1 MHNAR
6 SSFLI
11 LLALG
16 LSAQAPVA
24 TSPAAPAPP
33 APAQPVQAQPPSD
46 TPPAAAPDTAAP
58 AAAPIDAVRP
68 DGGAQELPAPVPKP
82 RLARKKV
89 DDKPQILSSGATV
102 AEMEAAIVRGTG
114 LYILLDAGRSVLE
127 VRSRG
132 LVLDSVPLLG
142 VEFLNHS
149 PIVGGGRGEVPLL
162 PVTWVVRAEAGDFE
176 REVIAP
182 DVLRNYI
189 PEDQRTALDEARNP
203 KVIAAH
209 DETVAPPSTYEVHLT
224 NGWSLEILDQ
234 APRTGFFAR
243 YAAAMREGWQ
253 RLRGQ
258 KSEHPPMLAVAMKGD
273 DAQRIHH
280 VFRADLPVI
289 ITAGKS

>member
-1 MHNAR
+1 MSRAR
-6 SSFLI
+6 LPFLI
-11 LLALG
+11 LLGLG
-16 LSAQAPVA
+16 LAAQAPVPETPVA
-24 TSPAAPAPP
+24 SPVAAPPVAEPPAAAPAPP
-33 APAQPVQAQPPSD
+33 
-46 TPPAAAPDTAAP
+46 
-58 AAAPIDAVRP
+58 PIDAVRP
-68 DGGAQELPAPVPKP
+68 DSGTQELPAPVPKP

-132 LVLDSVPLLG
+132 IVLDSVPLLG

-149 PIVGGGRGEVPLL
+149 PIVGGGRGEVPAL

-182 DVLRNYI
+182 EALRPYV

-203 KVIAAH
+203 KVIASH
-209 DETVAPPSTYEVHLT
+209 DEAAAPPSTYEVHLT

-243 YAAAMREGWQ
+243 YAAAVREGWQ

-258 KSEHPPMLAVAMKGD
+258 KREHPPMLAVAMKGD

-280 VFRADLPVI
+280 VFRADLPLI
-289 ITAGKS
+289 IAPGKS

>member
-1 MHNAR
+1 MR
-6 SSFLI
+6 RPELPLLLLI
-11 LLALG
+11 GLALA
-16 LSAQAPVA
+16 AQAPE
-24 TSPAAPAPP
+24 
-33 APAQPVQAQPPSD
+33 
-46 TPPAAAPDTAAP
+46 TAAP
-58 AAAPIDAVRP
+58 TAATAAPAPIDAVRP
-68 DGGAQELPAPVPKP
+68 DSGSQELPAPVPKP
-82 RLARKKV
+82 RMARKKV
-89 DDKPQILSSGATV
+89 DEKPQILSSGASLP
-102 AEMEAAIVRGTG
+102 EMEAAIVRGTG
-114 LYILLDAGRSVLE
+114 LYMVLDAAHSVLE

-149 PIVGGGRGEVPLL
+149 PIFGGGRGQLPVL

-182 DVLRNYI
+182 DVLRPYV

-209 DETVAPPSTYEVHLT
+209 DETIAPPSTYEVRFT
-224 NGWSLEILDQ
+224 NGWSLEIVDR

-243 YAAAMREGWQ
+243 YAAAVREGWE

-258 KSEHPPMLAVAMKGD
+258 KHEHPPMLAVAMKGE

-280 VFRADLPVI
+280 VFRADLPLI
-289 ITAGKS
+289 IAAGKS

>member
-1 MHNAR
+1 MDKAR
-6 SSFLI
+6 LPFLI
-11 LLALG
+11 LLGLG
-16 LSAQAPVA
+16 LAAQAPVPEA
-24 TSPAAPAPP
+24 PAPAAPPVAAPLV
-33 APAQPVQAQPPSD
+33 AE
-46 TPPAAAPDTAAP
+46 PPAAATAAP
-58 AAAPIDAVRP
+58 PPIDAVRP

-149 PIVGGGRGEVPLL
+149 PIVGGGRGEVPAL

-182 DVLRNYI
+182 EALRPYV

-203 KVIAAH
+203 KVIASH
-209 DETVAPPSTYEVHLT
+209 DEAAAPPSTYEVHLT

-234 APRTGFFAR
+234 TPRTGFFAR
-243 YAAAMREGWQ
+243 YAAAVREGWQ

-258 KSEHPPMLAVAMKGD
+258 KRAHPPMLAVAMKGD

-280 VFRADLPVI
+280 VFRADLPLI
-289 ITAGKS
+289 IAPGKS

>member
-1 MHNAR
+1 M
-6 SSFLI
+6 
-11 LLALG
+11 
-16 LSAQAPVA
+16 
-24 TSPAAPAPP
+24 
-33 APAQPVQAQPPSD
+33 
-46 TPPAAAPDTAAP
+46 
-58 AAAPIDAVRP
+58 
-68 DGGAQELPAPVPKP
+68 
-82 RLARKKV
+82 ARKKV
-89 DDKPQILSSGATV
+89 DEKPQILSSGATA

-114 LYILLDAGRSVLE
+114 LYIVVDPARSVLE

-149 PIVGGGRGEVPLL
+149 PIFGGGRGQLPTL

-182 DVLRNYI
+182 DALRPYV

-209 DETVAPPSTYEVHLT
+209 DETAAPPSAYEVHLT

-234 APRTGFFAR
+234 APRTGFFSR
-243 YAAAMREGWQ
+243 YSAAVREGWK

-258 KSEHPPMLAVAMKGD
+258 KHEHPPMLAVAMKGE

-280 VFRADLPVI
+280 VFRADLPLI
-289 ITAGKS
+289 IAAGKS